1 MRKIKDS
8 KLGFEVGSGLKKSQ
22 SRYSYKGICKLYGVK
37 ETKMS
42 NEKLMDDLNI
52 LLAQTAE
59 METEAKKELL
69 DERKKGY
76 SGSVAYGKAK
86 ACDLFIRGLVE
97 ILYGA

>member
-1 MRKIKDS
+1 MK
-8 KLGFEVGSGLKKSQ
+8 EKKE
-22 SRYSYKGICKLYGVK
+22 K
-37 ETKMS
+37 KMK

-59 METEAKKELL
+59 METEALKKLL

-76 SGSVAYGKAK
+76 TGGVAYGKAK

-97 ILYGA
+97 ILYEA